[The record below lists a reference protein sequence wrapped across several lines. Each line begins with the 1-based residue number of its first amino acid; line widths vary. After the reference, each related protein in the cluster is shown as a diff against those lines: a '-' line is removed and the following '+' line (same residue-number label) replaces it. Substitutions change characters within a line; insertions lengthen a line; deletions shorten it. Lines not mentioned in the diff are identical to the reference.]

1 MFGSHT
7 VLLLHHSLRRIRKEV
22 YLPWITIKREWTLNE
37 LWKENGKYGT
47 DVYADGDVSWLSVR
61 QARAHGLIFVG
72 PRNARFLL
80 KDAEVGPDAVVD
92 PAAKAKEIETQI
104 GRERLRLRRAFGI
117 ILRDYAWT
125 RAVHFHGSEVESIT
139 HGPHGGRRFYG
150 YPPRAPLAYP
160 SVDCELVGDGP
171 VDEKLVSMLD
181 YAVHGFDNV
190 IYVGSGDG
198 RTLRLFRK
206 KDRRRFAS
214 VSWIL
219 IDPIAQPIEDVDNVV
234 VIRETIDA
242 PRDLRRFRRDGTT
255 LLLWDVRSDRCD
267 LDDTAWEQVCL
278 REDELG
284 EDVASGNGDWLDA
297 ALLKRR
303 IPFTGTFKC
312 LTSILCYQPGAPED
326 MYELRSFL
334 AFNSRRWLGTPSL
347 VTLIA
352 DGIRRRI
359 PIYHGRDRGRLLRT
373 RLIQTLHVE
382 PADAL
387 THTSAPRA
395 DLFYLT
401 NRRNPPE
408 KVFDVVARSEISTLW
423 VGDPLLS
430 YDDYSMERT
439 EIMLRCSSDS
449 HMVTD
454 GLGFVLLLMLE
465 GEVKNTVKFDPG
477 WACNYAVVFR
487 RRAVAAVPDVWLCRF
502 IGLRANSSSLRLRE
516 PISHATSDLI
526 KSLGIDLSG
535 HLYVTLVTGRYLSD
549 LRTWF
554 RMILD
559 WSSKGREEKMLALAS
574 ARAEVIEW
582 KDEMEDKPWHRKEDL
597 IAALNVF
604 RSMAREALH
613 PYVDAAVEHLRYLG
627 PGYASP

>member
-80 KDAEVGPDAVVD
+80 KDTEVGPDVVVD

-104 GRERLRLRRAFGI
+104 GRERLRLRRAFGV

-234 VIRETIDA
+234 VMQETIDA
-242 PRDLRRFRRDGTT
+242 PRDLRRFHRDGTT

-597 IAALNVF
+597 IAALNAF

-613 PYVDAAVEHLRYLG
+613 PYVDAVVEHLRYLG